1 MSCDADEMREM
12 RQEELFTDNL
22 IELMRQVFAGGELSS
37 AQKARIYARIRMR
50 VEMPSAPPEEPQLH
64 LWPLE
69 AYETSVEVDYSYQP
83 MLPMVSI

>member
-1 MSCDADEMREM
+1 MREM

-22 IELMRQVFAGGELSS
+22 IELMRQVFAGEELSS
-37 AQKARIYARIRMR
+37 GQKARIYARIRMR

-69 AYETSVEVDYSYQP
+69 AYETEALVEADYSYQQ
-83 MLPMVSI
+83 MLPMVSV